1 MLKLFTI
8 HVMTELDTTEKK
20 GNGVFL
26 LIILVLLI
34 ALGAMAFLWSRKNAE
49 LNDCTNQNTLLVSDM
64 NGMNDMMSGYVGNM
78 SNDLKKD
85 FKNMLKTYDALIA
98 KDASKAD
105 SLNMQKEKIQGLI
118 TQLNNNK
125 RITASQLFR
134 MRKEN
139 ETLRGIMKSY
149 VKQIDS
155 LNTMN
160 IKLTSDLD
168 QTTTQL
174 SLTKS
179 ERDQFKQEAEE
190 KGAKVRKGARL
201 QAYGIHTTG
210 LRMKLN
216 NTTEETNK
224 ARNTVQIKSSFTLSE
239 NSLADAGRKTV
250 YMQVISPDGRVLQ
263 TRTSNTVQTEAGTVA
278 YSDKKEIDYNNQ
290 QIDMSIFYDL
300 KGEDAIKG
308 NYVVK
313 IFCDGNLIGTDSF
326 TLK

>member
-1 MLKLFTI
+1 
-8 HVMTELDTTEKK
+8 MTDLNTTEKK

-49 LNDCTNQNTLLVSDM
+49 LNACTNQNTLLVSDM

-85 FKNMLKTYDALIA
+85 FKNMLKTYDALIE

-105 SLNMQKEKIQGLI
+105 SLNIQKAKIQGLI
-118 TQLNNNK
+118 SQLNNNK

-174 SLTKS
+174 TTTKS

-190 KGAKVRKGARL
+190 KGEKVKKGARL
-201 QAYGIHTTG
+201 QAYGIQSTG

-216 NTTEETNK
+216 NTTEETTK

-250 YMQVISPDGRVLQ
+250 YLQITSPDGRVLQ
-263 TRTSNTVQTEAGTVA
+263 SKSSNIVQTEAGNLA

-290 QIDMSIFYDL
+290 QLDMSIFYDL

-308 NYVVK
+308 NYKVK